1 MTDLKVGGVP
11 EHFNYPWSLTLK
23 DEKYKKENINLK
35 WQDFPGGTGAM
46 CKALRNGDVD
56 IAIVLTE
63 GIIKDIAAGNPSKIL
78 QTFVKT
84 PLIWGIH
91 VGAKSSFKEIKD
103 LEHATIAISRF
114 GSGSHLMAIVNA
126 FNQGWK
132 IENLKFKVI
141 GNLQG
146 GIDALTNGEADYFMW
161 EHFTTKPLV
170 DNGTFRRIDNCP
182 TPWPCFVIAVRNEVL
197 EKNSLEVKKVLD
209 IINKQ
214 TANFKNID
222 NIDKILANVYN
233 QKLEDIQKWL
243 KITEWNDGKPITKNL
258 ITRIQNKMIRFNV
271 IEEKKD
277 SKEFIKNMYICPEN

>member
-1 MTDLKVGGVP
+1 MTNLNVGGVP
-11 EHFNYPWSLTLK
+11 EHFNYPWYLTLK
-23 DEKYKKENINLK
+23 NKAYKKQDINLR
-35 WQDFPGGTGAM
+35 WQDFPGGTGQM
-46 CKALRNGDVD
+46 CKALRAGDVD

-63 GIIKDIAAGNPSKIL
+63 GIIKDIADGNPSKIV
-78 QTFVKT
+78 QTFVKS

-91 VGAKSSFKEIKD
+91 VGAKSSFKNIED

-126 FNQGWK
+126 YNQGWN
-132 IENLKFKVI
+132 IANLKFKVI

-170 DNGTFRRIDNCP
+170 DNGTFRRIDDCP

-197 EKNSLEVKKVLD
+197 ENNFEEVKKVLD
-209 IINKQ
+209 IINDETKD
-214 TANFKNID
+214 FKKSKMID
-222 NIDKILANVYN
+222 VILAERYE
-233 QKLEDIQKWL
+233 QQLEDIQQWL

-258 ITRIQNKMIRFNV
+258 ITRIQNKMVQFNV
-271 IEEKKD
+271 IDEKKNSSD
-277 SKEFIKNMYICPEN
+277 FIKNMYI

>member
-1 MTDLKVGGVP
+1 MTDLKIGGVP
-11 EHFNYPWSLTLK
+11 EHFNYPWYLTLK
-23 DEKYKKENINLK
+23 NKEYTKENINLR
-35 WQDFPGGTGAM
+35 WQDYHGGTGQM
-46 CKALRNGDVD
+46 CKALRNGTVD

-63 GIIKDIAAGNPSKIL
+63 GIIKDIADGNPSKIV

-91 VGAKSSFKEIKD
+91 VGEKSSFKKIED
-103 LEHATIAISRF
+103 LENATIAISRF

-126 FNQGWK
+126 YNQGWEIDK
-132 IENLKFKVI
+132 LKFKVV

-146 GIDALTNGEADYFMW
+146 GIDSLTNCEADYFMW

-170 DNGTFRRIDNCP
+170 DDGTFRRIDDCP

-197 EKNSLEVKKVLD
+197 ENNFEEVQKVLD
-209 IINKQ
+209 IINGE
-214 TANFKNID
+214 TADFKDID
-222 NIDKILANVYN
+222 NIDKILAKRYQ

-258 ITRIQNKMIRFNV
+258 ITRIQNKMVSFNV
-271 IEEKKD
+271 IEEKKN
-277 SKEFIKNMYICPEN
+277 SGEFIKNMYI

>member
-1 MTDLKVGGVP
+1 MTNLKVGGVP
-11 EHFNYPWSLTLK
+11 EHFNYPWYLTLK
-23 DEKYKKENINLK
+23 NKEYTKENINLR

-46 CKALRNGDVD
+46 CKALRAGEVD

-63 GIIKDIAAGNPSKIL
+63 GIIKDIAAGNPSKIV
-78 QTFVKT
+78 QTFVET

-91 VGAKSSFKEIKD
+91 VAKDSKFKKIED
-103 LEHATIAISRF
+103 LEHATIAISRY

-126 FNQGWK
+126 FNQGWNVEK
-132 IENLKFKVI
+132 LKFKVI

-170 DNGTFRRIDNCP
+170 DNGTFRRVDNCP
-182 TPWPCFVIAVRNEVL
+182 TPWPCFVVAVRNEVL
-197 EKNSLEVKKVLD
+197 ENNASEVKKVLD
-209 IINKQ
+209 IINAQ
-214 TANFKNID
+214 TANFKEIED
-222 NIDKILANVYN
+222 IDKILAKRYE

-258 ITRIQNKMIRFNV
+258 ITRIQNKMVSFNV
-271 IEEKKD
+271 IEEKKN
-277 SKEFIKNMYICPEN
+277 STEFVKNMYI